1 MSIMRRCAGALYLDS
16 GIFFES
22 GVSEHFRFG
31 GICVAYKRSSDEI
44 FIKGTIKTVAQIGIE
59 NMRTKHVADYAG
71 FTEATM
77 YRRFPSKEIL
87 LREAFLS
94 VDEKVSSILT
104 QSAFIRNP
112 DDTPFEL
119 AIYAIWHKVFRY
131 LIEHREET
139 IFLIRYRYSSLYT
152 EEVRKMRQAY
162 NGGFD
167 RAYGVFEKCFGKTE
181 HSYRGFLI
189 NYIFEMTLGFAEK
202 IITGKIEDD
211 KDTEERIWL
220 AVSSAVKSWTPQQ
233 EAVIED
239 DQDYCF
245 PAKGA
250 NSKCIKINQEH
261 IGLTQ

>member
-1 MSIMRRCAGALYLDS
+1 MAYRRA
-16 GIFFES
+16 
-22 GVSEHFRFG
+22 
-31 GICVAYKRSSDEI
+31 SDEI
-44 FIKGTIKTVAQIGIE
+44 FIEGTIKTVAAIGIE
-59 NMRTKHVADYAG
+59 NMRTKHDADYAG

-77 YRRFPSKEIL
+77 YRRFSSKEIL
-87 LREAFLS
+87 LREAFLYI
-94 VDEKVSSILT
+94 DKKISSILT
-104 QSAFIRNP
+104 QSSYIRKP

-131 LIEHREET
+131 LIGHKEET

-152 EEVRKMRQAY
+152 EEVRSKRQAY

-167 RAYGVFEKCFGKTE
+167 KAYAVFEKHLGCSDC
-181 HSYRGFLI
+181 SYRGFLI
-189 NYIFEMTLGFAEK
+189 NYIFEMTLCFAEK

-220 AVSSAVKSWTPQQ
+220 AVSSAVKSWTLQQ

-239 DQDYCF
+239 NQDYCF

-250 NSKCIKINQEH
+250 NKCLNTEQENK
-261 IGLTQ
+261 GNTPT